1 MNAVTVHEAP
11 SVEIVRG
18 DITTEQVDAV
28 VNAANSG
35 LLGGGGVDLSLI
47 HI

>member
-18 DITTEQVDAV
+18 DITTEQVDALV
-28 VNAANSG
+28 GALRDLA
-35 LLGGGGVDLSLI
+35 LLP
-47 HI
+47 